1 METLY
6 TLPSNGRAS
15 CARVRVQGF
24 NRSNVMDFVNDLWKV
39 GVAVLAG
46 IIVWNLFNV
55 LFGFLAMIGVGIY
68 LMSKQ

>member
-1 METLY
+1 
-6 TLPSNGRAS
+6 
-15 CARVRVQGF
+15 
-24 NRSNVMDFVNDLWKV
+24 MDFVNDLWKV